1 MRATVKG
8 QVVGKEIKEARNENQ
23 KTKYRVAINQ
33 GGLENAIVDC
43 KPETFNKAKAGDNME
58 LTVDITAWQFDKSYG
73 LSVKEA

>member
-1 MRATVKG
+1 MRATVEG

-43 KPETFNKAKAGDNME
+43 KPDTFNKAKAGDQIK
-58 LTVDITAWQFDKSYG
+58 LAVDVTAWQYDKSYG